1 MLQKLLPKR
10 NHKTAE
16 KTGELRAKNIAEK
29 IVNPKPVYNE
39 SSRNNEEIVVPPEK
53 RRQSL

>member
-29 IVNPKPVYNE
+29 IVNPKPVYND
-39 SSRNNEEIVVPPEK
+39 SSRTNEEIVIPPEK
-53 RRQSL
+53 R